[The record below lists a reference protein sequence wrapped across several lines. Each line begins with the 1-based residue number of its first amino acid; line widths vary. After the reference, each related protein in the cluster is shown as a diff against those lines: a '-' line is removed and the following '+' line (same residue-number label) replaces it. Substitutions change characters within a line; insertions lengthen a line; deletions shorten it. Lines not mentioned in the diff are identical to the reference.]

1 MMKIVL
7 STDNAHK
14 LAEIRS
20 ILAPLGYEVLPK
32 SEVGAGALEVIEDA
46 PDLDGNAMK
55 KARALHALTKLAV
68 LADDTGLFVDA
79 LGGEPGVHSARYA
92 SEHDDAANREK
103 LLRKLADTPDDKRTA
118 YFETVLA
125 YIDANGVETVVRGRV
140 DGTITRDER
149 GSHGFGYDSL
159 FLPRGEE
166 KTFAEMNDDEKN
178 ALSHRRRALDALV
191 AFLR

>member
-1 MMKIVL
+1 MKIVL

-103 LLRKLADTPDDKRTA
+103 LLRKLADMPDDKRTA

-159 FLPRGEE
+159 FLPRGEK

-191 AFLR
+191 AFFR

>member
-1 MMKIVL
+1 MKIVL

-55 KARALHALTKLAV
+55 KARALHALTRLAV

-79 LGGEPGVHSARYA
+79 LDGEPGVHSARYA

-103 LLRKLADTPDDKRTA
+103 LLRNLKDTPDDKRTA

-159 FLPRGEE
+159 FLPIGEE

-178 ALSHRRRALDALV
+178 ALSHRRRALDALA

>member
-1 MMKIVL
+1 MKIVL
-7 STDNAHK
+7 STDNTHK

>member
-1 MMKIVL
+1 MKIVL

-46 PDLDGNAMK
+46 PDLDGNAVK

-159 FLPRGEE
+159 FLPRGEK

-191 AFLR
+191 ALLR

>member
-1 MMKIVL
+1 MQIVL

-20 ILAPLGYEVLPK
+20 ILAPLGYEVLTK

-55 KARALHALTKLAV
+55 KARALHALTRLAV

-79 LGGEPGVHSARYA
+79 LDGEPGVHSARYA

-103 LLRKLADTPDDKRTA
+103 LLRNLKGTPDDMRTA
-118 YFETVLA
+118 HFETVLA
-125 YIDANGVETVVRGRV
+125 YIDASGVETVVRGRV
-140 DGTITRDER
+140 DGSITKDER

-159 FLPRGEE
+159 FLPVGEE

-178 ALSHRRRALDALV
+178 ALSHRRRALDALA

>member
-1 MMKIVL
+1 MKIVL

-79 LGGEPGVHSARYA
+79 LDGEPGVHSARYA

-125 YIDANGVETVVRGRV
+125 YIDADGVETVVRGRV

-159 FLPRGEE
+159 FLPQGEE

-178 ALSHRRRALDALV
+178 ALSHRRRALDALA

>member
-1 MMKIVL
+1 MMQIVL

-20 ILAPLGYEVLPK
+20 ILAPLGYEVLTK

-55 KARALHALTKLAV
+55 KARALHALTRLAV

-79 LGGEPGVHSARYA
+79 LDGEPGVHSARYA

-103 LLRKLADTPDDKRTA
+103 LLRNLKGTPDDMRTA
-118 YFETVLA
+118 HFETVLA
-125 YIDANGVETVVRGRV
+125 YIDASGVETVVRGRV
-140 DGTITRDER
+140 DGSITKDER

-159 FLPRGEE
+159 FLPVGEE

-178 ALSHRRRALDALV
+178 ALSHRRRALDALA

>member
-1 MMKIVL
+1 MKIVL

-20 ILAPLGYEVLPK
+20 ILSPLGYEVLPK

-55 KARALHALTKLAV
+55 KARALHALTRLAV

-79 LGGEPGVHSARYA
+79 LDGEPGVHSARYA

-103 LLRKLADTPDDKRTA
+103 LLRKLVDTPDDKRTA

-125 YIDANGVETVVRGRV
+125 YIDADGTETIVRGRV
-140 DGTITRDER
+140 DGIITRDER
-149 GSHGFGYDSL
+149 GTHGFGYDSL
-159 FLPRGEE
+159 FLPQGEE

-178 ALSHRRRALDALV
+178 ALSHRRRALDALA

>member
-1 MMKIVL
+1 MQLVL

-20 ILAPLGYEVLPK
+20 ILAPLGCEVLTK

-55 KARALHALTKLAV
+55 KARALHALTRLAV

-79 LGGEPGVHSARYA
+79 LDGEPGVHSARYA

-125 YIDANGVETVVRGRV
+125 YIDASGVETVVRGRV

-159 FLPRGEE
+159 FLPVGEE

-178 ALSHRRRALDALV
+178 ALSHRRRALDALA

>member
-103 LLRKLADTPDDKRTA
+103 LLRKLADMPDDKRTA

-159 FLPRGEE
+159 FLPRGEK

-191 AFLR
+191 AFFR

>member
-1 MMKIVL
+1 MKIVL

-46 PDLDGNAMK
+46 PDLDGNAVK

-159 FLPRGEE
+159 FLPRGEK

>member
-1 MMKIVL
+1 MKIVL

-46 PDLDGNAMK
+46 PDLDGNAVK

-103 LLRKLADTPDDKRTA
+103 LLRKLADTPGDKRTA

-159 FLPRGEE
+159 FLPRGEK

>member
-1 MMKIVL
+1 MKIVL

-20 ILAPLGYEVLPK
+20 ILAPLGSEVLPK

-55 KARALHALTKLAV
+55 KARALHGLTKLAV

-79 LGGEPGVHSARYA
+79 LDGEPGVHSARYA

-125 YIDANGVETVVRGRV
+125 YIDADGAETVVRGRV

-159 FLPRGEE
+159 FLPQGEE

-178 ALSHRRRALDALV
+178 ALSHRRRALDAL
-191 AFLR
+191 AALLR

>member
-1 MMKIVL
+1 MKIVL

-32 SEVGAGALEVIEDA
+32 SAVGAGALEVIEDA

-79 LGGEPGVHSARYA
+79 LDGEPGVHSARYA

-125 YIDANGVETVVRGRV
+125 YIDADGTETVVRGRV
-140 DGTITRDER
+140 DGTCLLYTSD
-149 GSHGFGYDSL
+149 
-159 FLPRGEE
+159 
-166 KTFAEMNDDEKN
+166 AADDI
-178 ALSHRRRALDALV
+178 ALV
-191 AFLR
+191 

>member
-1 MMKIVL
+1 MQIVL

-20 ILAPLGYEVLPK
+20 ILAPLGYEVLTK
-32 SEVGAGALEVIEDA
+32 SEVGACTLEVIEDA

-55 KARALHALTKLAV
+55 KARALHALTRLAV

-79 LGGEPGVHSARYA
+79 LDGEPGVHSARYA

-103 LLRKLADTPDDKRTA
+103 LLRNLKGTPDDMRTA
-118 YFETVLA
+118 HFETVLA
-125 YIDANGVETVVRGRV
+125 YIDASGVETVVRGRV
-140 DGTITRDER
+140 DGSITKDER

-159 FLPRGEE
+159 FLPVGEE

-178 ALSHRRRALDALV
+178 ALSHRRRALDALA

>member
-1 MMKIVL
+1 MKIVL

-46 PDLDGNAMK
+46 PDLVGNAMK
-55 KARALHALTKLAV
+55 KARALHALTRLAV

-79 LGGEPGVHSARYA
+79 LDGEPGVHSARYA

-103 LLRKLADTPDDKRTA
+103 LLRNLKDTPDDKRTA

-140 DGTITRDER
+140 DGMITRDER
-149 GSHGFGYDSL
+149 GSHGFGFDRL
-159 FLPRGEE
+159 FLPVGEE
-166 KTFAEMNDDEKN
+166 KTFAEMNDEEKN
-178 ALSHRRRALDALV
+178 ALSHRRRALDALA
-191 AFLR
+191 AFLK

>member
-32 SEVGAGALEVIEDA
+32 SEVGAGSLEVIEDA

-55 KARALHALTKLAV
+55 KARALHALTRLAV

-79 LGGEPGVHSARYA
+79 LDGEPGVHSARYA

-125 YIDANGVETVVRGRV
+125 YIDADGTETIVRGRV
-140 DGTITRDER
+140 DGIITRDER

-159 FLPRGEE
+159 FLPQGEE

-178 ALSHRRRALDALV
+178 ALSHRRRALDALA

>member
-46 PDLDGNAMK
+46 PDLDGNAVK

-159 FLPRGEE
+159 FLPRGEK

-191 AFLR
+191 ALLR

>member
-46 PDLDGNAMK
+46 PDLDGNAVK

-103 LLRKLADTPDDKRTA
+103 LLRKLADTPGDKRTA

-159 FLPRGEE
+159 FLPRGEK